1 MGITKT
7 KGFSLKTIDRAD
19 LFKALGH
26 PARLSII
33 EMLVNT
39 PNCINSE
46 IVDEIPLAQPT
57 ISKHLAELKN
67 AGLIQG
73 NILDKNIC
81 YCINIE
87 RWNQLKE
94 LIQNFSEQVE
104 TKNLSC

>member
-7 KGFSLKTIDRAD
+7 TGFSHTTIDGAE

-26 PARLSII
+26 PARLAII
-33 EMLVNT
+33 KILVNT

-46 IVDEIPLAQPT
+46 IVEEIPLAQPT

-73 NILDKNIC
+73 TIVGKNIC
-81 YCINIE
+81 YCINPA
-87 RWNQLKE
+87 RWNVLDE
-94 LIQNFSEQVE
+94 LIQNFSKQVK
-104 TKNLSC
+104 TKNLRC